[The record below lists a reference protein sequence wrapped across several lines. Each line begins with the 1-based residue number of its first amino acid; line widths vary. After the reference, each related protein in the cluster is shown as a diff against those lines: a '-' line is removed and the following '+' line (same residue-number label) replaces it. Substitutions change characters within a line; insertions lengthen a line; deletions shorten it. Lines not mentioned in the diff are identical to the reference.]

1 MWDQPDQ
8 FRPERF
14 LQKFLCCPNLFLRFL
29 ENCEGGVRL
38 VKKEQFV
45 PFGFGRRV
53 CMGEALAK
61 DTLTIFFATL
71 VKQLR
76 LLTRTLSLNV
86 YNDHIEGLRS
96 LRATWNL
103 TQKNSLTV
111 SLSYLNLITSASNL
125 FIVNKQVCH
134 GPITRLQCYVFC
146 IGMLT

>member
-1 MWDQPDQ
+1 M
-8 FRPERF
+8 
-14 LQKFLCCPNLFLRFL
+14 
-29 ENCEGGVRL
+29 

-76 LLTRTLSLNV
+76 WLPRTLSLNV

-103 TQKNSLTV
+103 TQKNLLTV
-111 SLSYLNLITSASNL
+111 SLSYLNLTTSTSNL
-125 FIVNKQVCH
+125 FIVNKQACH
-134 GPITRLQCYVFC
+134 SPIGKIQTVKSWGEILVVH
-146 IGMLT
+146 TS